1 MTGACK
7 VSEGSCDFAYN
18 KECMNILQEVL
29 DWSEVWAP
37 LMPLVLWAKFPKQPK
52 HFWPIILYLCLAL
65 VIDLVI
71 DIGWKFKSQVP
82 AWLKDNN
89 FLYNIHS
96 IVRFAC
102 FSSFF
107 ILLNQPFQQKL
118 KKAIPYLAFLF
129 LVVNFFVFKEN
140 FLERDSFSSRLLAT
154 EAGLLLAYCLLYFLY
169 RFQDD
174 SLQFKRTA
182 EFSIVLGLSIYVV
195 LNFFYFLFYKTL
207 IKNGYAKTVEWMW
220 DIHNAT
226 FIILCLFIA
235 HAFYVS
241 GNKRY

>member
-1 MTGACK
+1 
-7 VSEGSCDFAYN
+7 
-18 KECMNILQEVL
+18 MNILQEIL

-37 LMPLVLWAKFPKQPK
+37 IIPLVILGKYPKQPK
-52 HFWPIILYLCLAL
+52 YFKPVVIYLWLAL
-65 VIDLVI
+65 LIDIVIDV
-71 DIGWKFKSQVP
+71 GWKFKSQVP

-107 ILLNQPFQQKL
+107 ILLNQPFQQKF

-154 EAGLLLAYCLLYFLY
+154 EAGLLLTYCLLYFLY

-174 SLQFKRTA
+174 LSQSKWTSD
-182 EFSIVLGLSIYVV
+182 FSIVLGLSIYVV

-220 DIHNAT
+220 DIHNVT
-226 FIILCLFIA
+226 FIILCIFIA
-235 HAFYVS
+235 HAFYDF
-241 GNKRY
+241 GHKRY